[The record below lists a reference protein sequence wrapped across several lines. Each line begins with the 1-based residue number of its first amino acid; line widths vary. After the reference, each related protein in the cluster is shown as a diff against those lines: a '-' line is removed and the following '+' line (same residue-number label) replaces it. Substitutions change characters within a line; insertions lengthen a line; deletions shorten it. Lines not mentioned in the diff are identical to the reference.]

1 MLKEVGQSFLGV
13 ILVLGGVYLLYLFI
27 SSLNKQENILF
38 LGLFFLLV
46 SGGVFL
52 LIRAGKSDTV
62 ILKRTAP
69 DVIDDVQSLTF
80 GKEKLSNQLA
90 KNNQMLAEWTKTNN
104 TKTMMKMLEISSEE
118 KKSNTS

>member
-1 MLKEVGQSFLGV
+1 MLKEVGQSFLGI

-27 SSLNKQENILF
+27 TSLNKHENLLF
-38 LGLFFLLV
+38 LGLFFVLV
-46 SGGVFL
+46 AAGVFL

-69 DVIDDVQSLTF
+69 DIVDPSQSLVV
-80 GKEKLSNQLA
+80 GKETISNQLA
-90 KNNQMLAEWTKTNN
+90 KNNAMLADWTKTNN

-118 KKSNTS
+118 KKQSSS

>member
-27 SSLNKQENILF
+27 TSLNKHENIVY
-38 LGLFFLLV
+38 LGLFVLLV
-46 SGGVFL
+46 GAGVFI

-69 DVIDDVQSLTF
+69 DAIDDTQGITF
-80 GKEKLSNQLA
+80 GKETLSNQLT
-90 KNNQMLAEWTKTNN
+90 KNNEMLAQWTKTNN

-118 KKSNTS
+118 KKSSS